1 MFKVS
6 YTRVFGSNLSVV
18 DITQHPPSKEGAR
31 NFDFKVVYPLYQGL
45 NDDFFWTR
53 KTSKTSQIKIS
64 VFPKTLG
71 RNLYLWIL
79 TSPVVCKNGWNH
91 RGLNRSVNHETR
103 LKPRI
108 ADEPVFPW
116 GVALCSKSQQLK
128 IVTCRKSLR
137 IKLGWNVCH
146 SIWDLMTVNRFYPSI
161 NPNQPVI
168 NLSSSCHQSIS
179 TWH

>member
-1 MFKVS
+1 MFAEQREWDRDKAELEGEREERELFAKNEDKLHWLELALDDPMFKVS

-71 RNLYLWIL
+71 RNLYL
-79 TSPVVCKNGWNH
+79 
-91 RGLNRSVNHETR
+91 
-103 LKPRI
+103 
-108 ADEPVFPW
+108 
-116 GVALCSKSQQLK
+116 
-128 IVTCRKSLR
+128 
-137 IKLGWNVCH
+137 
-146 SIWDLMTVNRFYPSI
+146 
-161 NPNQPVI
+161 
-168 NLSSSCHQSIS
+168 
-179 TWH
+179 